1 MKRHKRSIFCL
12 PGNKKRLKKGVMPFL
27 ATKKKYRPALKI
39 ARNSISVKF
48 EMVIAVRQPSLA
60 HSASAQDT
68 V

>member
-1 MKRHKRSIFCL
+1 
-12 PGNKKRLKKGVMPFL
+12 MPFL
-27 ATKKKYRPALKI
+27 ATKKKDRPAIKI